1 MTEEDSRY
9 IKRHTEKTFR
19 ELNLNNNWIKLKRS
33 TMKPT
38 KPVKKRPAKR
48 TDNPIIDKLLKL
60 KYRINEACRSGN
72 YDDAY
77 NDTQADKAYVMNLIS
92 DIRRHG
98 FKTLAPE
105 DGHCCNGLWKKYA

>member
-1 MTEEDSRY
+1 MFTEGDTRY
-9 IKRHTEKTFR
+9 IINHTKKSLEEYYKS
-19 ELNLNNNWIKLKRS
+19 KGVK
-33 TMKPT
+33 MKPT
-38 KPVKKRPAKR
+38 KKKPAKR
-48 TDNPIIDKLLKL
+48 TDNPIIGKLLKL